1 MFINLLAFALVILT
15 HQTSLAPATKAAP
28 MAPTEYY
35 KALLKARA
43 DMGKSDFKTAAV
55 EFATLAA
62 NNPAAGEAW
71 LSLGNCYYEMKEPG
85 KAIEP
90 YRRALVLGHGSPENN
105 AYNIGCCYALS
116 GDKENAIAWVEK
128 ALAMRFENRRLLQ
141 TDTDLTSLHDD
152 PRWAKLAGLPPNKD
166 ASRDEQWTYDI
177 DFLVGEM
184 KRMHYRW
191 SREGLPKQ
199 VIDSANALKSKVGT
213 LSDGEILLQMQKML
227 VMLED
232 GHSKLVPIY
241 AKAPLHRIHV
251 RFYKFSE
258 GLFVIDGENT
268 DLLGSQVLAIGGKGV
283 EELWAKLADY
293 VSRDNEQGI
302 TWVGPFYLQFS
313 EILKDAGAN
322 VSGNDVVLT
331 LRKRDG
337 SQLDVTV
344 EAKPFTDGHDQ
355 FMKSFGDPS
364 AAPLYL
370 KKPSEP
376 YYFESLPD
384 AKTVYLQYNSVRNN
398 RTEPLSAFAV
408 RLRKHLDENP
418 VENLV
423 IDVRHNGG
431 GNSFLN
437 RELIRTF
444 VSFETEKNGRIFLIT
459 GRNTFSAA
467 QNFTNDVIRITN
479 ALVIGEPSSSR
490 PFFIGE
496 SAGFTLPYSKVTGT
510 ISTRLHTVNAFDQ
523 RVWIAPDIP
532 VPVTAADYFANKDA
546 ALGAILDVIKSSPG
560 Q

>member
-1 MFINLLAFALVILT
+1 
-15 HQTSLAPATKAAP
+15 
-28 MAPTEYY
+28 
-35 KALLKARA
+35 
-43 DMGKSDFKTAAV
+43 
-55 EFATLAA
+55 
-62 NNPAAGEAW
+62 
-71 LSLGNCYYEMKEPG
+71 
-85 KAIEP
+85 
-90 YRRALVLGHGSPENN
+90 
-105 AYNIGCCYALS
+105 
-116 GDKENAIAWVEK
+116 
-128 ALAMRFENRRLLQ
+128 
-141 TDTDLTSLHDD
+141 
-152 PRWAKLAGLPPNKD
+152 
-166 ASRDEQWTYDI
+166 
-177 DFLVGEM
+177 
-184 KRMHYRW
+184 
-191 SREGLPKQ
+191 
-199 VIDSANALKSKVGT
+199 
-213 LSDGEILLQMQKML
+213 
-227 VMLED
+227 
-232 GHSKLVPIY
+232 
-241 AKAPLHRIHV
+241 
-251 RFYKFSE
+251 
-258 GLFVIDGENT
+258 
-268 DLLGSQVLAIGGKGV
+268 
-283 EELWAKLADY
+283 
-293 VSRDNEQGI
+293 
-302 TWVGPFYLQFS
+302 
-313 EILKDAGAN
+313 
-322 VSGNDVVLT
+322 
-331 LRKRDG
+331 
-337 SQLDVTV
+337 
-344 EAKPFTDGHDQ
+344 
-355 FMKSFGDPS
+355 
-364 AAPLYL
+364 
-370 KKPSEP
+370 
-376 YYFESLPD
+376 LPD